1 MERRSLINAA
11 MTAPIGFMA
20 AGVMNVADAADSSSF
35 AENVV
40 WMPLKAGVTPSLCVD
55 SMTTQAD
62 TVNMKQVGHLPLS
75 KQVEMML
82 GKKQP
87 LIEVF
92 MFCNPLTA
100 VKMVQANYAFGAYL
114 PLPHH
119 AARSQTARIG
129 RGNAQSGPVDRPDP
143 EKLTPFEGCAG
154 CQHIAPEHPEGR
166 GGRVT
171 VMNPIRH
178 APFAADER
186 CPSRRA

>member
-114 PLPHH
+114 PCRITLLEAKPNEYGVVMLNLDPLIAQIPKNSPLLK
-119 AARSQTARIG
+119 AAQDVNTSLLSIL
-129 RGNAQSGPVDRPDP
+129 
-143 EKLTPFEGCAG
+143 KAG
-154 CQHIAPEHPEGR
+154 
-166 GGRVT
+166 
-171 VMNPIRH
+171 
-178 APFAADER
+178 ADG
-186 CPSRRA
+186 SL